1 MQRRTGSVER
11 AARQDQPGCGRD
23 GWPPASPDCT
33 VDASPDRTPL
43 LHDPITH
50 LSAALAGRYR
60 IDGPLGRGGM
70 AVVYRAHD
78 LKHDRP
84 VALKVLRPEL
94 AASLGAERFL
104 REIRLA
110 ARLQHPHVLTVLDSG
125 EAVAGRESR
134 PATLLW
140 YTMPLVEGESL
151 RDRLH
156 HQGQQP
162 LPDALRWTAELAD
175 ALAYAHGQGIIHR
188 DIKPEN
194 VLLSA
199 GHALLADFGVARALE
214 AGGSERLTE
223 TGLAL
228 GTPAYMSPE
237 QALGTGTLDGRTD
250 LYSLGCVLY
259 ELLTGEP
266 PYTGPTAQA
275 IVAKRLTDPI
285 PSARRLRE
293 TVPPA
298 VDIVLQRLLAKS
310 PADRYASATELMAA
324 LAAVPTASGASP
336 AAPRPRRRR
345 IVVAA
350 AGVLVAGAAVLLGTR
365 LFGRGAGGKAALDS
379 NTVAVLPFRITAP
392 DHSLDYLG
400 EGIVDLLAVKLD
412 GSAGPRAVPPRQ
424 ILAALHYKADM
435 AITPELA
442 DEAARRTGAGQ
453 VLDGS
458 LVRSGAGIELSA
470 TLRRTDRGGRALQA
484 QTAGSPDSLP
494 VLVDRLA
501 AQLLAG
507 QAAVLPSL
515 GELSSAKAITA
526 YLRGKAADRQGR
538 YEDASAAYGVALQDD
553 STFALAALE
562 QIGVAFRYG
571 DEEVAQRARRLAWD
585 NRARL
590 SAKGRILLRARL
602 GPRYPE
608 PSSMIS
614 SIAAWQE
621 AVDAAPEVPDAWFEL
636 GDMQLHHGGL
646 NDIPSPVARAE
657 TNFRRALELDPS
669 WVLPLDHLLMAK
681 LWLDDTT
688 DLRALAQRWLA
699 QDTIP
704 GDRSPYLRW
713 RLGVALGDSAM
724 VAHQRATLDRW
735 SDDAVLWLAGNAQA
749 DAVGVGD
756 VELALQEL
764 ERRAVTGRKLWRA
777 RQYRRD
783 WLLNSGRPAA
793 ALALTDSLAST
804 PPFPGWAR
812 LTRIEDALF
821 WDGDTAAAAA
831 DVRALSA
838 ESSGRRK
845 ATGAAPGRE
854 VRGHCRLGLWAMQ
867 RSDRTGVRAWATRLE
882 GERTTADDAFNDDDR
897 LMCAG
902 LLDAWLAW
910 RDGNAAGARRLLDR
924 ADSIYIASDVMDDW
938 QLTNLVTS
946 RLRESVG
953 DLPGAAR
960 AIGRV
965 RVALPVSPVYWS
977 TYLREG
983 ARIAE
988 AVGDTAAAVR
998 GWRRLV
1004 ALRERAEPPL
1014 RPEVD
1019 SARARL
1025 AALVGR

>member
-1 MQRRTGSVER
+1 M
-11 AARQDQPGCGRD
+11 
-23 GWPPASPDCT
+23 
-33 VDASPDRTPL
+33 
-43 LHDPITH
+43 
-50 LSAALAGRYR
+50 
-60 IDGPLGRGGM
+60 DGPLGRGGM

-78 LKHDRP
+78 LRHDRP

-104 REIRLA
+104 REVRWA
-110 ARLQHPHVLTVLDSG
+110 ARLQHPNILTVLDSG
-125 EAVAGRESR
+125 EAVVSRESLVAGEGLTTNDQR

-140 YTMPLVEGESL
+140 YTMPLIDGDSL
-151 RDRLH
+151 RDRLR

-214 AGGSERLTE
+214 VGATERLTE

-237 QALGTGTLDGRTD
+237 QAMGTGMLDGRTD

-310 PADRYASATELMAA
+310 PADRYGSAEELVTA
-324 LAAVPTASGASP
+324 LAAVPAFSGELP
-336 AAPRPRRRR
+336 AALSARPRRRR
-345 IVVAA
+345 VVVAA
-350 AGVLVAGAAVLLGTR
+350 AGLLVAGAAALLGAR
-365 LFGRGAGGKAALDS
+365 LFGRGTGGDVALDP
-379 NTVAVLPFRITAP
+379 NTVAVLPFRVTAP
-392 DHSLDYLG
+392 DQSLDYLG

-424 ILAALHYKADM
+424 ILAALHYRSDM
-435 AITPELA
+435 AITPDMA
-442 DEAARRTGAGQ
+442 DAAARRTGAGR

-458 LVRSGAGIELSA
+458 LVRSGANVELSA

-484 QTAGSPDSLP
+484 QTAGSADSLP

-507 QAAVLPSL
+507 EAAVLPSL

-538 YEDASAAYGVALQDD
+538 YEDASAAYGEALQDD
-553 STFALAALE
+553 STFALAALD

-571 DEEVAQRARRLAWD
+571 DEEIAQRARRLAWD

-614 SIAAWQE
+614 SIAAWQD
-621 AVDAAPEVPDAWFEL
+621 AVTAAPEVPDAWFEL
-636 GDMQLHHGGL
+636 GDNQLHDGGV
-646 NDIPSPVARAE
+646 NDIPNPVARAE

-688 DLRALAQRWLA
+688 GLRALAQRWLA
-699 QDTIP
+699 QDTVP

-713 RLGVALGDSAM
+713 RLGVAMGDSAM
-724 VAHQRATLDRW
+724 VRHQRATLDRW
-735 SDDAVLWLAGNAQA
+735 SDDAILWLAGNAQA
-749 DAVGVGD
+749 DAVGLGD
-756 VELALQEL
+756 VELALREL
-764 ERRAVTGRKLWRA
+764 ERRAVTGPKLWRA
-777 RQYRRD
+777 RLYRRD

-793 ALALTDSLAST
+793 ALALTDSLGST
-804 PPFPGWAR
+804 PAFPGWAR
-812 LTRIEDALF
+812 LTRVEDALF
-821 WDGDTAAAAA
+821 WDGDTTAAAA

-838 ESSGRRK
+838 ETGERRE
-845 ATGAAPGRE
+845 AAGPAPGHE
-854 VRGHCRLGLWAMQ
+854 VRGHCRLGFWAMHRGD
-867 RSDRTGVRAWATRLE
+867 RSGVRAWASRLD
-882 GERTTADDAFNDDDR
+882 GERTTDDEAFNDDDR

-910 RDGNAAGARRLLDR
+910 RDGDAASARRLLER
-924 ADSIYIASDVMDDW
+924 TDSIYIASDVMNDW
-938 QLTNLVTS
+938 PLTNLVTA
-946 RLRESVG
+946 RLRESIG

-988 AVGDTAAAVR
+988 QAGDTATALR
-998 GWRRLV
+998 DWRRFV
-1004 ALRERAEPPL
+1004 ALRERAEPSL
-1014 RPEVD
+1014 RLDAD
-1019 SARARL
+1019 SARVRL

>member
-1 MQRRTGSVER
+1 
-11 AARQDQPGCGRD
+11 
-23 GWPPASPDCT
+23 
-33 VDASPDRTPL
+33 
-43 LHDPITH
+43 
-50 LSAALAGRYR
+50 
-60 IDGPLGRGGM
+60 M

-78 LKHDRP
+78 LRHDRP

-110 ARLQHPHVLTVLDSG
+110 ARLQHPNLLTVLDSG
-125 EAVAGRESR
+125 EAVVSR
-134 PATLLW
+134 QSSVVGEGLTTDDTRLTTVLW
-140 YTMPLVEGESL
+140 YTMPLVDGDSL
-151 RDRLH
+151 RDRLR

-214 AGGSERLTE
+214 AGATERLTE

-237 QALGTGTLDGRTD
+237 QALGTGMVDGRAD

-293 TVPPA
+293 TVPAA

-310 PADRYASATELMAA
+310 PADRYASATELTAA
-324 LAAVPTASGASP
+324 LAAVPASSGEVP
-336 AAPRPRRRR
+336 ATPSPRPRRRR
-345 IVVAA
+345 GMAAA
-350 AGVLVAGAAVLLGTR
+350 AGLLGAGAAALLGAW
-365 LFGRGAGGKAALDS
+365 LFGRGTGGDAALDP

-392 DHSLDYLG
+392 DRSLDYLG

-424 ILAALHYKADM
+424 ILAALHYRSGMPITPDM
-435 AITPELA
+435 ADA
-442 DEAARRTGAGQ
+442 AARRTGAGR

-458 LVRSGAGIELSA
+458 LVRSGANVELSA

-484 QTAGSPDSLP
+484 QTAGSADSLP

-507 QAAVLPSL
+507 EAAVLPSL

-526 YLRGKAADRQGR
+526 YLRAKAADRRGR
-538 YEDASAAYGVALQDD
+538 YEEATAAYGEALQDD
-553 STFALAALE
+553 STFALAALD
-562 QIGVAFRYG
+562 QIGVAARFG
-571 DEEVAQRARRLAWD
+571 DDETVRRASRLAWT
-585 NRARL
+585 NRVRL
-590 SAKGRILLRARL
+590 SPKGRILLRARV

-621 AVDAAPEVPDAWFEL
+621 AADAAPEVPDAWFEL
-636 GDMQLHHGGL
+636 GDMQLHDGGV
-646 NDIPSPVARAE
+646 NDIPDPVVRAE
-657 TNFRRALELDPS
+657 ANFQRALELDPS

-688 DLRALAQRWLA
+688 GLRALAERWLA
-699 QDTIP
+699 QDTLP

-713 RLGVALGDSAM
+713 RLGVAMGDSAM
-724 VAHQRATLDRW
+724 VARQRATLDRW
-735 SDDAVLWLAGNAQA
+735 SDDALLWLAGNAQA
-749 DAVGVGD
+749 DAVGLGD
-756 VELALQEL
+756 VELAMREL
-764 ERRAVTGRKLWRA
+764 ERRAVAGPKLWRA
-777 RQYRRD
+777 RRYRRD

-793 ALALTDSLAST
+793 ALALTDSLGAT

-821 WDGDTAAAAA
+821 WDGDTSAAAA
-831 DVRALSA
+831 DVRALAA
-838 ESSGRRK
+838 EAGARRE
-845 ATGAAPGRE
+845 AAGPAPGRE
-854 VRGHCRLGLWAMQ
+854 VRGDCRLGFWAMH
-867 RSDRTGVRAWATRLE
+867 RGDPSGVRAWASRLD
-882 GERTTADDAFNDDDR
+882 GERSTADEAFNDDDR

-902 LLDAWLAW
+902 LLGAWLAW
-910 RDGNAAGARRLLDR
+910 RDGDAAGARRLLER
-924 ADSIYIASDVMDDW
+924 TDSIYIASDVMDDW
-938 QLTNLVTS
+938 MVTNLVTA
-946 RLRESVG
+946 RLRESIG

-965 RVALPVSPVYWS
+965 RVALPVSPVFWS

-988 AVGDTAAAVR
+988 QAGDTATAR
-998 GWRRLV
+998 RDWRRLV
-1004 ALRERAEPPL
+1004 ALREHAEPSL
-1014 RPEVD
+1014 RAD
-1019 SARARL
+1019 AASARARL